1 MKFRKM
7 GLFQVSAYAALAL
20 CVSAAASAETLEDA
34 LVAAYNTNPT
44 LMAERARLRATD
56 ETASQA
62 RAGWRPTVTL
72 NSSYTGS
79 RSRRQVSTS
88 FLGGTVRATTSDLY
102 SQQVAGSVTAT
113 QPLFRGG
120 RTINATRSADA
131 QVRAVRAQLWAAEQQ
146 VLLDTVTAYMDV
158 IRDRA
163 TVDLNKHNVDVL
175 QRELEASQD
184 RFRVGEITRTDVAQS
199 QARLS
204 GSKSNLAVSE
214 AQLAESTSRYEVVV
228 GQAPGSIEEPP
239 GLPPLPSNKD
249 EAIEIATANNPN
261 LISAL
266 ETENAARHDINQAK
280 GGLLPSVDLQARYN
294 VGEEIDQTKSQNTS
308 STVSAQMT
316 WPLYQGGAQYS
327 RIRQAKQLHSRSRL
341 LVTDA
346 QRQVVQAATNAW
358 EVLISARATIVSSEE
373 QVRANEIAFEGVKQ
387 EAQVGSRTT
396 LDVLDAEQEL
406 LDSRV
411 ALVRAKREEFVSAY
425 QLMAAVGR
433 LTGSDLGLPVE
444 LYDPV
449 KNYKDVR
456 RKVLGF
462 GTKE

>member
-1 MKFRKM
+1 MRFWKL
-7 GLFQVSAYAALAL
+7 GLYRASAVAALTL
-20 CVSAAASAETLEDA
+20 FVSVEASAETLEDA

-72 NSSYTGS
+72 NSSVTS
-79 RSRRQVSTS
+79 SQSRRQISTGFFGGSVS
-88 FLGGTVRATTSDLY
+88 ATNSILY
-102 SQQVAGSVTAT
+102 SQQFSGSLTAT

-163 TVDLNKHNVDVL
+163 TIDLNKHNVEVL

-204 GSKSNLAVSE
+204 GSKSNLAISE
-214 AQLAESTSRYEVVV
+214 AQLAESTSRYGVVI
-228 GQAPGSIEEPP
+228 GQAPGNLEEPP
-239 GLPPLPSNKD
+239 GLPPLPSNID
-249 EAIEIATANNPN
+249 EAIEVAAANNPN
-261 LISAL
+261 LISAQ
-266 ETENAARHDINQAK
+266 EAENAAKYDINQAK
-280 GGLLPSVDLQARYN
+280 GVLLPSVDLQARYN
-294 VGEEIDQTKSQNTS
+294 VGNEIDQINSNSS
-308 STVSAQMT
+308 STTFSAQLT
-316 WPLYQGGAQYS
+316 WPLYQAGAQYS

-358 EVLISARATIVSSEE
+358 EVLVSARATIVASEE
-373 QVRANEIAFEGVKQ
+373 QVRANEIAYEGVRQ
-387 EAQVGSRTT
+387 EARVGARTT
-396 LDVLDAEQEL
+396 VEVLNAEQEL

-411 ALVRAKREEFVSAY
+411 ALVRAKREEYVSAY
-425 QLMAAVGR
+425 QLVAAIGR
-433 LTGSDLGLPVE
+433 LTGSGLGLPVE
-444 LYDPV
+444 LYDPE
-449 KNYKDVR
+449 KNYKNVR
-456 RKVLGF
+456 RKLFGF
-462 GTKE
+462 GID